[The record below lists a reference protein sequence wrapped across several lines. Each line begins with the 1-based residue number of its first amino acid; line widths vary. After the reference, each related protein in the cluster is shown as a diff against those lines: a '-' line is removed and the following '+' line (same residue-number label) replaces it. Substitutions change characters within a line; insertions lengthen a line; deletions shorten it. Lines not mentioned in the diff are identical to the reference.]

1 MGGNKVYLA
10 KYKTTK
16 AWFPLNKIKYIY
28 KTITLTGGVR
38 SGGAGGGVFVL
49 NQQKKGLGGEGT
61 PSKP

>member
-28 KTITLTGGVR
+28 KTITLTGG
-38 SGGAGGGVFVL
+38 L
-49 NQQKKGLGGEGT
+49 GLEVPEGEYLC
-61 PSKP
+61 

>member
-38 SGGAGGGVFVL
+38 SGGAGSICA
-49 NQQKKGLGGEGT
+49 KPTEKGAWGRGD
-61 PSKP
+61 PK

>member
-28 KTITLTGGVR
+28 KTITLTGGWVWR
-38 SGGAGGGVFVL
+38 CRRGSICAKPTEKGA
-49 NQQKKGLGGEGT
+49 LGRGD
-61 PSKP
+61 PK